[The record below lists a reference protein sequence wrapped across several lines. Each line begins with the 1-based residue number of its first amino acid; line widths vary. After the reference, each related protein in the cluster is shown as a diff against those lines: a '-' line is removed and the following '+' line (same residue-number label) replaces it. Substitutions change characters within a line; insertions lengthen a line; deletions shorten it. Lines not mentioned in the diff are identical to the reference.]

1 MPKSLIPGHI
11 RHYTDRGDCNNAI
24 KYQINAMHR
33 HVQKSIFVTS
43 NRKIN
48 SMENTGRAIIA
59 TMGWGDFRAF
69 AIVYATSATFIAVKT
84 RKMKDFF
91 V

>member
-11 RHYTDRGDCNNAI
+11 RRYTDRGDCNNAI

-43 NRKIN
+43 RIEKSYIAWKILVEL
-48 SMENTGRAIIA
+48 SLQR
-59 TMGWGDFRAF
+59 WGGGISEHLLLFMQRLLL
-69 AIVYATSATFIAVKT
+69 SLP
-84 RKMKDFF
+84 
-91 V
+91 

>member
-1 MPKSLIPGHI
+1 
-11 RHYTDRGDCNNAI
+11 
-24 KYQINAMHR
+24 
-33 HVQKSIFVTS
+33 
-43 NRKIN
+43 
-48 SMENTGRAIIA
+48 MENTGRAIIA

-91 V
+91 CLNKVKKINRSMP

>member
-1 MPKSLIPGHI
+1 
-11 RHYTDRGDCNNAI
+11 
-24 KYQINAMHR
+24 
-33 HVQKSIFVTS
+33 
-43 NRKIN
+43 
-48 SMENTGRAIIA
+48 MENTRRAIIA